1 MKNII
6 KYISFGVLC
15 GLVTACTPN
24 YEYINQNHAGV
35 TEEQAEAD
43 GYNITTSLITLQNN
57 VISTSTSRA
66 QYVDLLLGGTWGRY
80 AAESKANSWPNK
92 FSTFDPPADWSGV
105 EFNEVIPYIF
115 PYVSSIERVTD
126 DVVPQAIAHI
136 IKVAAMHRVTDT
148 YGPIPYTQVGVDG
161 QVQTAYDSQE
171 QVYKAMFVEL
181 NQAITELTDHQ
192 TESISQNADLIFKGD
207 LLKWIRF
214 ANSLKL
220 RLAIRTCYVPQFNVG
235 GKTSQQL
242 AEEAVNHSVG
252 VMTSNDDVARLTTFS
267 NVGNPLNEAI
277 KFNEGDH
284 RAIADMTIYMNAYN
298 DPRRAA
304 YFNESGYSS
313 QTYCGLRTGLA
324 PIGSSDFNKFSTIKI
339 ERETPLV

>member
-192 TESISQNADLIFKGD
+192 TESISQNADLI
-207 LLKWIRF
+207 
-214 ANSLKL
+214 L
-220 RLAIRTCYVPQFNVG
+220 REIC
-235 GKTSQQL
+235 
-242 AEEAVNHSVG
+242 
-252 VMTSNDDVARLTTFS
+252 
-267 NVGNPLNEAI
+267 
-277 KFNEGDH
+277 
-284 RAIADMTIYMNAYN
+284 
-298 DPRRAA
+298 
-304 YFNESGYSS
+304 
-313 QTYCGLRTGLA
+313 
-324 PIGSSDFNKFSTIKI
+324 
-339 ERETPLV
+339 